1 MSKKKNLIQRLKD
14 RYDDAEASR
23 LLQEELARPFNERME
38 AIFTAPRY
46 CTTDF
51 WCNICKRDCSGTG
64 YRQVCT
70 VRHTLPTAW
79 FVGYCPLGHKMLR
92 RITDKDTDP
101 FYDFSEM
108 IQRQRYELQD
118 AFLTP
123 DDPRFRVLYPKQYK
137 ELIKKKDEDNNG
149 KSKSNNKDNNAG
161 T

>member
-1 MSKKKNLIQRLKD
+1 MNKRKSLIQRLKD
-14 RYDDAEASR
+14 RYDRAEAER
-23 LLQEELARPFNERME
+23 AIKAELERPFRERVE

-51 WCNICKRDCSGTG
+51 WCNTCKRDCSGTG

-70 VRHTLPTAW
+70 VREKLPTAW
-79 FVGYCPLGHKMLR
+79 FVGYCPKGHKMVR

-108 IQRQRYELQD
+108 IQRHRYEMKD

-123 DDPRFRVLYPKQYK
+123 DDPRFKLLYPLQYK
-137 ELIKKKDEDNNG
+137 ELMKKQTEK
-149 KSKSNNKDNNAG
+149 K
-161 T
+161 